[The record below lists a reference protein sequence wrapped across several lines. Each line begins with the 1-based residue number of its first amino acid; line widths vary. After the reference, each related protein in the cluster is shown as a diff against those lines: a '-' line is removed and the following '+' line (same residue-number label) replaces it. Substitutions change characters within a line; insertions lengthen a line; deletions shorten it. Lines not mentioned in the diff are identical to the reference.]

1 MANLGFIIPLNL
13 NDFLQNG
20 ARNNWCGAQSWW
32 TNENI
37 SLSGTVSATT
47 ARVGDTV
54 VIQVGI
60 QGIVDQN
67 GDTSP
72 AVIQNVQAWACYPNT
87 VPGRM
92 DQSLVVGSM
101 QNSNPAFQD
110 LTGTSK
116 LVFGS
121 TNTFDYQSTTEGAY
135 QLVSLSPWV
144 PQEGDFLGSDNGHVC
159 IVATCAGLA
168 DADLEQTPPAG
179 APVGVFVP
187 GLSDLANDIN
197 ICSDPHQGQRNIA
210 IVPMTMGQIRRGV
223 SGEFAFLS
231 GGVTRGAGARVM
243 VEVNPVAQKAEV
255 DPVVLKAL
263 QSGPWNNL
271 SLKPALTRPKTVRL
285 VKHTQEW
292 KGWLAKI
299 VLEAEEIVE
308 EVVDAVEQR
317 HRVTLTLPPKGLQPL
332 ALRLELDPADE
343 PGSVRVYDI
352 TQIDDTGK
360 RGGIRVG
367 VVAVP

>member
-1 MANLGFIIPLNL
+1 VANLGFIIPLNL
-13 NDFLQNG
+13 SDFLQNG
-20 ARNNWCGAQSWW
+20 ARNNWCGAQTWW

-67 GDTSP
+67 GDTSG
-72 AVIQNVQAWACYPNT
+72 AVIQNVQAWVCYPNT
-87 VPGRM
+87 VPGRI

-121 TNTFDYQSTTEGAY
+121 TDTFDYQSTTEGTY

-144 PQEGDFLGSDNGHVC
+144 PLEGDFLGSDNGHVC

-168 DADLEQTPPAG
+168 DADLEQTPPTG
-179 APVGVFVP
+179 ASVGVFVP
-187 GLSDLANDIN
+187 GISDLANDID
-197 ICSDPHQGQRNIA
+197 ICNDAHQGQRNIA
-210 IVPMTMGQIRRGV
+210 IVPLAMGQIRRGFP
-223 SGEFAFLS
+223 GEFAFLS
-231 GGVTRGAGARVM
+231 GGVTRDRGARVQ
-243 VEVNPVAQKAEV
+243 VEVNTVVQEGEV
-255 DPVVLKAL
+255 DSGVLKAL
-263 QSGPWNNL
+263 QSGPWQNL
-271 SLKPALTRPKTVRL
+271 PLKPARTRPKSVRL
-285 VKHTQEW
+285 HKHTREW
-292 KGWLAKI
+292 KGWLARI
-299 VLEAEEIVE
+299 VSEAEEIIE
-308 EVVDAVEQR
+308 EVVDAIE
-317 HRVTLTLPPKGLQPL
+317 HRRRMTLTLPPKGLQPL
-332 ALRLELDPADE
+332 ALHLELDPADE
-343 PGSVRVYDI
+343 PGSVHVYDI

-367 VVAVP
+367 VVVVP

>member
-13 NDFLQNG
+13 DDFLENG
-20 ARNNWCGAQSWW
+20 ARNNWCGTQSWW

-54 VIQVGI
+54 VMQVGI

-67 GDTSP
+67 GDTAG
-72 AVIQNVQAWACYPNT
+72 AVIQNVQGWACYPNT

-116 LVFGS
+116 VVFGS
-121 TNTFDYQSTTEGAY
+121 SNTFDYQSTTEGAY

-168 DADLEQTPPAG
+168 DAELEQNPPAG
-179 APVGVFVP
+179 TPVGVFVP
-187 GLSDLANDIN
+187 GLSDLASDIN

-210 IVPMTMGQIRRGV
+210 IVPMTKGQIRRGLA
-223 SGEFAFLS
+223 GEFAFLS
-231 GGVTRGAGARVM
+231 GGVTRGAEVR
-243 VEVNPVAQKAEV
+243 VEVNPVAQRAEV
-255 DPVVLKAL
+255 DSVVLKAL
-263 QSGPWNNL
+263 RSGPWQNL
-271 SLKPALTRPKTVRL
+271 SLKPALTGPKSVRL
-285 VKHTQEW
+285 VKHKQEW

-299 VLEAEEIVE
+299 VSEAEEIIE
-308 EVVDAVEQR
+308 EVVDAVAQR
-317 HRVTLTLPPKGLQPL
+317 HRVRLTLPPKGLQPL
-332 ALRLELDPADE
+332 ALRLDPDPADE
-343 PGSVRVYDI
+343 PGSVRAYDI

-367 VVAVP
+367 VVVVP